1 MAVDVTRFHT
11 EKDIVLVLVTEENLN
26 DDSLMVW
33 MNEHYFYAKNYAKKD
48 AQDQLRHSGGTW
60 TGLIFVEASH
70 EKLPETKL
78 SYVSIGNYLS
88 VSRYGEAKAIKYEDA
103 QDIIRID
110 NLKHELA
117 ILQSEVARG
126 E

>member
-1 MAVDVTRFHT
+1 MSVNVTRFHT
-11 EKDIVLVLVTEENLN
+11 EKNIVLVLVTEENLN
-26 DDSLMVW
+26 DNSLMVW
-33 MNEHYFYAKNYAKKD
+33 MNEHYFFAKNYPLHQTGED
-48 AQDQLRHSGGTW
+48 W
-60 TGLIFVEASH
+60 TGLVFAENSH

-88 VSRYGEAKAIKYEDA
+88 VTRYGEAKAIKYEDA

-110 NLKHELA
+110 NLKYELA
-117 ILQSEVARG
+117 ILQSEVAKG